1 MSETEDFQKR
11 IEGFLEGRDPQKY
24 IVAIEPDYMKPLMHL
39 VIHDPEQGKKIKSF
53 KYKPFLWMK
62 KLNSDEFYGGDSQ
75 LAGRKMREYAISI
88 KSLNTSDDP
97 RMKEGFNFIA
107 HSEQSYQK
115 LIKFFSDGGMDIFKD
130 DRFLTISSVDQF
142 LIQTGKRLFKGF
154 EDISEVHK
162 LVFDLETTSL
172 SHLDGRIFNIGIKD
186 NRGYEKILDIEGE
199 TEEEKDR
206 GEIKMICEF
215 FKIVN
220 QIKPALICGYN
231 SENFDWTFI
240 FGRCEELGVNI
251 KDIAITRNPQ
261 TKIKRRRQTLKL
273 AAEMEWY
280 DQTIMWGYNIMD
292 TIHAVR
298 RAMAINSSIK
308 SAGLKSICQHSRIAK
323 PNRVYIDGGMIA
335 KVDADTENKYAFNED
350 NGEWHKISEHLPLKE
365 GFKETTGKYIVSRYL
380 LDDLW
385 ETEKVDDQYNQAS
398 FLMASIIPSSFSRTC
413 TMGTAAI
420 WKILMLAWSY
430 ENKIGIP
437 VGQEKAPFT
446 GGLSRLLKVG
456 YSKNVVKF
464 DFASLY
470 PSIQIT
476 HDVFPSVDISN
487 ALKEMLTYL
496 YNARNKYKYLAG
508 EAKVAGNEADA
519 TLYGNKQLPIKILNN
534 SMFGSVSAPNV
545 FPWGD
550 MNVGEMITCSGRQY
564 LRQMVRFFA
573 IKGFEPLV
581 LDTDGC
587 NFAIPADVEKYR
599 YVGKGTHR
607 FVEKDKEYTGV
618 EACVSEYN
626 EIYMKGVMGL
636 DVDEVITATINLSR
650 KNYANLEPS
659 GKIKLTGNTIKSKTL
674 PIYIEEFL
682 DKGITMLLNGDGKS
696 FITHYYDYIDRLFG
710 QQIPLRKIATR
721 KKVKH
726 TKKQYE
732 DRKLEKNAK
741 GNPMPRLA
749 HMELIGKHDLKVD
762 NGDTIYY
769 FNTGTAKSHADIKVQ
784 KNKQTG
790 EEEIIW
796 RCELIPNIELE
807 KNPDK
812 TGPYNVAKYINSFNS
827 RIGPL
832 MVVFQ
837 PKVRETLLVTDPED
851 KQFYTDSEMKLIN
864 GMPMSDGDQDNIID
878 LLTVT
883 DRENDFWARINRN
896 FKGVL
901 GSVGVNDT
909 LEEELDVEA
918 AHSQFEKPKVFNKI
932 GEDDDKDNVIHEYE
946 EPVVEVKPDPQQ
958 SLFQT
963 IEEEKVEVM
972 EEVPKSEDTPTIQE
986 LEDNEAGVRDNNVDD
1001 VFQQALD
1008 GRFYPTTE
1016 VVTDKTNNDLHREIS
1031 ELRTE
1036 MSKIKVT
1043 NDKNTK
1049 LLTQIRDIFGEM
1061 LLELKI

>member
-1 MSETEDFQKR
+1 MSETKDFQKR
-11 IEGFLEGRDPQKY
+11 IEQFLEGKDPQKY

-39 VIHDPEQGKKIKSF
+39 IIHDPEKGKSIKSF

-62 KLNSDEFYGGDSQ
+62 KLNSAEFYGGDSN
-75 LAGRKMREYAISI
+75 LAGRKMREYAITI
-88 KSLNTSDDP
+88 KPLTTSEDP

-115 LIKFFSDGGMDIFKD
+115 LIKFFSEGGIDIFKD
-130 DRFLTISSVDQF
+130 ERFMTISSIDQF

-162 LVFDLETTSL
+162 LTFDLETTSL
-172 SHLDGRIFNIGIKD
+172 SPHDGRIFNIGIKD

-199 TEEEKDR
+199 TEEEKDKS
-206 GEIKMICEF
+206 EVKMIYDF
-215 FKIVN
+215 FRI
-220 QIKPALICGYN
+220 ISELRPAIICGYN

-261 TKIKRRRQTLKL
+261 SKIKRRRQSLKL

-298 RAMAINSSIK
+298 RTMAINSSIK
-308 SAGLKSICQHSRIAK
+308 SAGLKYICQFNKIAK

-335 KVDADTENKYAFNED
+335 KVDADTENKYAFNDD
-350 NGEWHKISEHLPLKE
+350 NGEWYKISEHRQLEE
-365 GFKETTGKYIVSRYL
+365 GFVETTGKYVVSRYL

-430 ENKIGIP
+430 EKGLGIP
-437 VGQEKAPFT
+437 TGQEKVPFT

-456 YSKNVVKF
+456 YSKNVAKF

-496 YNARNKYKYLAG
+496 YDARNKYKYLAS
-508 EAKVAGNEADA
+508 EAKAAGKAADA

-550 MNVGEMITCSGRQY
+550 MEVGEMITCSGRQY
-564 LRQMVRFFA
+564 LRQMVRFFVM
-573 IKGFEPLV
+573 KGFEPLV

-587 NFAIPADVEKYR
+587 NFAIPDDVDKYE

-607 FVEKDKEYTGV
+607 FVEKDKLYKGLD
-618 EACVSEYN
+618 ACVNEYN
-626 EIYMKGVMGL
+626 ETYMKGVMGL

-696 FITHYYDYIDRLFG
+696 FISLYYEYIDTLFG

-726 TKKQYE
+726 TKEQYE
-732 DRKLEKNAK
+732 QRKLEKNAK

-749 HMELIGKHDLKVD
+749 HMELIEKHNLNVD

-769 FNTGTAKSHADIKVQ
+769 YNTGTAKSHADIKIQ
-784 KNKQTG
+784 KNKETG
-790 EEEIIW
+790 ENEIIW
-796 RCELIPNIELE
+796 RCELIPNDELE

-827 RIGPL
+827 RISPL

-851 KQFYTDSEMKLIN
+851 KQFYTDAEMKLVN

-883 DRENDFWARINRN
+883 DRENEFWGKVGKT
-896 FKGVL
+896 FKDVMD
-901 GSVGVNDT
+901 SVDVNDT

-918 AHSQFEKPKVFNKI
+918 VHSKFEEPKVFNKI
-932 GEDDDKDNVIHEYE
+932 GEDDDKDNIIHEYV
-946 EPVVEVKPDPQQ
+946 EPVVEEKPDPQQ
-958 SLFQT
+958 SLFDVV
-963 IEEEKVEVM
+963 EEKVEDKV
-972 EEVPKSEDTPTIQE
+972 EEDENTPTTQE
-986 LEDNEAGVRDNNVDD
+986 VEDNEAGVRDNDVDD
-1001 VFQQALD
+1001 VFQQALE
-1008 GRFYPTTE
+1008 GRFYPPETVDTA
-1016 VVTDKTNNDLHREIS
+1016 KTNEDLHREIS
-1031 ELRTE
+1031 KLRGE
-1036 MSKIKVT
+1036 IAEIKAT
-1043 NDKNTK
+1043 NEKNTK